1 MKDLFSGKKVLIT
14 GGDGLL
20 GSHIVKYL
28 VSCRAYV
35 IILDSIIP
43 KYVGNQCNLR
53 EFKDKGQVNYSDVKG
68 FHGLR
73 YLIHGVDYLFNLAGQ
88 SILLDSMNDP
98 FINLDKIRDII
109 KAWYK

>member
-1 MKDLFSGKKVLIT
+1 MKDLCCGKKVLIT

-28 VSCRAYV
+28 VSCRAHV
-35 IILDSIIP
+35 IILDSLIP
-43 KYVGNQCNLR
+43 KYGGNHCNLW

-68 FHGLR
+68 SHALR
-73 YLIHGVDYLFNLAGQ
+73 YLIHGVDYLFNLVGQ
-88 SILLDSMNDP
+88 SIFLDFMHDP